1 MPGIE
6 ALPINLLAG
15 PARMA
20 RMWAFKK
27 AAPNKNKATVRTMS
41 DLNLDAVKKRL
52 GIIGEFKEFAMRG
65 NVVDLAVG
73 VIIGAAFGKI
83 VTSLVSDV
91 LMPPIGK
98 AMGGV
103 NFSDLFISLDS
114 GKTLPGGAPI
124 KSLADAKTA
133 GAAVIAYGSFINTI
147 IDFVIVA
154 FCIFM
159 VVKIMNKINT
169 KPPPPPP
176 EPTAQEKL
184 LVEIRDLLK
193 AKS

>member
-1 MPGIE
+1 
-6 ALPINLLAG
+6 
-15 PARMA
+15 
-20 RMWAFKK
+20 
-27 AAPNKNKATVRTMS
+27 MS

-52 GIIGEFKEFAMRG
+52 GILGEFKEFAMRG

-73 VIIGAAFGKI
+73 VIIGGAFGKI
-83 VTSLVSDV
+83 VTSLVNDV

-98 AMGGV
+98 MMGGV
-103 NFSDLFISLDS
+103 NFADLFVSLDS
-114 GKTLPGGAPI
+114 AKTLPGGAPI
-124 KSLADAKTA
+124 KSLADAKTV

-159 VVKIMNKINT
+159 VVKLMNKLNK
-169 KPPPPPP
+169 KPTPVV
-176 EPTAQEKL
+176 EMTTQEKL

-193 AKS
+193 TKS